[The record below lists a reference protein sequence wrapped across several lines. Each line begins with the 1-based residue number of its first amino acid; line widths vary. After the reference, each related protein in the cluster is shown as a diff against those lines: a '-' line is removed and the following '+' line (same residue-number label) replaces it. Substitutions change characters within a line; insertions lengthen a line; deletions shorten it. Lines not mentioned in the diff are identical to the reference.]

1 MLHTFR
7 RYLLGLRGAPQH
19 PDADRALGEVLG
31 APVFVINL
39 ARSANRRAFILPY
52 LQALGVRAQIFPAVD
67 GSQLDRAALGPEGRY
82 DDAYAHERFS
92 RSLSMG
98 EIACTLSHVELCRK
112 IVADGLPV
120 AVVLEDDITFID
132 GVADVVR
139 RALAN
144 APADW
149 ELLQLYHW
157 CKDTFPVADGV
168 LGFNNKTCLPLGSL
182 GYVIRQSAA
191 KKLLETAL
199 PVCYPADSLIGRS
212 PRVGVKLYGT
222 APSVITLEGN
232 AIFPTEVRTPDRWP
246 ARGRLALKRA
256 FVGAATSILG
266 RR

>member
-1 MLHTFR
+1 MLQTFR
-7 RYLLGLRGAPQH
+7 RYLQGLRGAPQH
-19 PDADRALGEVLG
+19 PESDRALGDVLG

-39 ARSANRRAFILPY
+39 ARSAHRRAFILPY
-52 LQALGVRAQIFPAVD
+52 LESLGIKPQIFPAVD
-67 GSQLDRAALGPEGRY
+67 GSQLDREALVREGRY

-92 RSLSMG
+92 RSLTMG

-112 IVADGLPV
+112 IIADGLPV

-139 RALAN
+139 KALAN
-144 APADW
+144 APPDW

-157 CKDTFPVADGV
+157 CKDSFPVSDGV
-168 LGFNNKTCLPLGSL
+168 IGFNNKTCLPLGSL

-199 PVCYPADSLIGRS
+199 PVCYPADSLMGRS

-246 ARGRLALKRA
+246 ARARLALKRA
-256 FVGAATSILG
+256 FVGAATSLLG

>member
-7 RYLLGLRGAPQH
+7 RYLQGLRGAPQH
-19 PDADRALGEVLG
+19 PESDRVLGDVLG
-31 APVFVINL
+31 APVFVVNL
-39 ARSANRRAFILPY
+39 ERSPHRRAFILPY
-52 LQALGVRAQIFPAVD
+52 LESLGIQPRIFPAVD
-67 GSQLDRAALGPEGRY
+67 GRLLDRDELGRDGRY

-139 RALAN
+139 KALAN

-157 CKDTFPVADGV
+157 CKDTFPIADGV
-168 LGFNNKTCLPLGSL
+168 LGFNSKTCMPLGSL

-212 PRVGVKLYGT
+212 PRVGVKVYGT

-246 ARGRLALKRA
+246 ARARLALKRA
-256 FVGAATSILG
+256 FVGTATTILG

>member
-1 MLHTFR
+1 VFQTFR
-7 RYLLGLRGAPQH
+7 RYLQGLRGVRQH
-19 PDADRALGEVLG
+19 PESDSTLGDVLG

-39 ARSANRRAFILPY
+39 ERSPHRRAFIVPY
-52 LQALGVRAQIFPAVD
+52 LESLGIRPQIFPAVD
-67 GSQLDRAALGPEGRY
+67 GRLLDLGQLVRDGTY
-82 DDAYAHERFS
+82 DDAYAHQRYS

-112 IVADGLPV
+112 IVADGLSV

-139 RALAN
+139 KALAN

-157 CKDTFPVADGV
+157 CKDTHPIADGV
-168 LGFNNKTCLPLGSL
+168 IGFNNKTCMPLGSL

-199 PVCYPADSLIGRS
+199 PVCYPADSLMGRS

-222 APSVITLEGN
+222 SPSVITLEGN

-246 ARGRLALKRA
+246 ARARLALKRA
-256 FVGAATSILG
+256 FVGAATTLLG